1 MFWKKKF
8 FCLFFWQHP
17 QNMEV
22 PRPGSE
28 AKPQL
33 WQNQIFNPLRWAEDQ
48 TLTSAA
54 TQAATE
60 TTLDL

>member
-1 MFWKKKF
+1 M
-8 FCLFFWQHP
+8 FFWQHP